1 MKRKSDSDPEHRNVR
16 TRQEV
21 VLGKR
26 PSEGYYA
33 PAKRTRVNGEYG
45 YVPTVEELQMAM
57 QHLIAREQA
66 VTAREQAVLER
77 ERALPWPSIPQWT
90 C

>member
-26 PSEGYYA
+26 PSEGSYA

-45 YVPTVEELQMAM
+45 YTHELQMAM

-77 ERALPWPSIPQWT
+77 ERALPWPSRPQWT